1 MLLTQQNICF
11 IMRLEMMHMTYTY
24 NNEVRDIWNTK
35 MLIENIQKINI
46 LDYERLKEIANRIEL
61 LDKNY
66 TFELKQIILDK
77 ADIIKLNNLHK
88 KCNND
93 DNIKKELLENIREIA
108 YYYGVNSNN
117 QKNEN
122 NTQKK
127 M

>member
-1 MLLTQQNICF
+1 
-11 IMRLEMMHMTYTY
+11 MTYAY
-24 NNEVRDIWNTK
+24 NNEERDILNTK
-35 MLIENIQKINI
+35 ILIENIQKINI

-93 DNIKKELLENIREIA
+93 DKIKKELLENIREIA
-108 YYYGVNSNN
+108 YYYVINVNN
-117 QKNEN
+117 
-122 NTQKK
+122 
-127 M
+127 

>member
-1 MLLTQQNICF
+1 MLLTLQNICF
-11 IMRLEMMHMTYTY
+11 IMRLEMIHMTYTY
-24 NNEVRDIWNTK
+24 NNELRDIWNTK

-88 KCNND
+88 KCNSD

-108 YYYGVNSNN
+108 YYYGINGNN
-117 QKNEN
+117 QKN
-122 NTQKK
+122 NT
-127 M
+127 

>member
-11 IMRLEMMHMTYTY
+11 IMRLEMIHMTYAY
-24 NNEVRDIWNTK
+24 NNEERDIQNTK
-35 MLIENIQKINI
+35 ILIENIQKINI

-93 DNIKKELLENIREIA
+93 DKIKKELLENIREIA
-108 YYYGVNSNN
+108 YYYGINGNN
-117 QKNEN
+117 
-122 NTQKK
+122 
-127 M
+127 